1 MHRKLEMRGGCASGW
16 NETAHGIPSSRS
28 RCVIVALPGEGPRI
42 RFAGAMV
49 PILLEI
55 LKEAD
60 ETDDPVL
67 IARAVNLQDDFL
79 RLEVAGMDELLDN
92 SSSS

>member
-1 MHRKLEMRGGCASGW
+1 M
-16 NETAHGIPSSRS
+16 
-28 RCVIVALPGEGPRI
+28 
-42 RFAGAMV
+42 